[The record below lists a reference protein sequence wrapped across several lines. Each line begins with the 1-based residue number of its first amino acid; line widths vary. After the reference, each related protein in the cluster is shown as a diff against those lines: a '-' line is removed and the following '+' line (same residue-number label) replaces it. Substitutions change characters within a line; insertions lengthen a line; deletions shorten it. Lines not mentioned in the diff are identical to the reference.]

1 LELEKLTSYLS
12 KDDAEIAAPLF
23 ASVRGDPV
31 TELKSLLASVRQTL
45 DRECA
50 ATEQKDM
57 AFAEAENDI
66 FKYEALVGDLDD
78 DEIKEDVRAILR
90 LTRCDFKDHRQA
102 AERLYGIFSTQ
113 KATHKAQRA

>member
-1 LELEKLTSYLS
+1 M
-12 KDDAEIAAPLF
+12 
-23 ASVRGDPV
+23 
-31 TELKSLLASVRQTL
+31 ELKSLLASVRQTL